1 MKLSEIIRYC
11 EQKRQVGDYLTLA
24 RAMNKTVDAV
34 RMRLNRNDEETYRV
48 LYAIIEN
55 RERVVEGIRTKESA
69 TIMA

>member
-55 RERVVEGIRTKESA
+55 RERIIKGIRTKESA